1 MGGGQVMSKYVY
13 CALLEPEE
21 GKFNVSFPD
30 LEDCYTCGDDLQ
42 DALKMAHDALASYL
56 TWQEDHHR
64 DIPEATNPQKIKV
77 PKNTIQTLIDVDT
90 EIYRKVLSNRS
101 VKKTLTIPE
110 WMDEKGKAK
119 GINFSK
125 VLQDALERELATV

>member
-1 MGGGQVMSKYVY
+1 MSKYVY
-13 CALLEPEE
+13 SALLEPEE
-21 GKFNVSFPD
+21 GKFNVTFPD

-42 DALKMAHDALASYL
+42 DAVKMGHDVLASYL
-56 TWQEDHHR
+56 TWHEDHHQF
-64 DIPEATNPQKIKV
+64 IPEATNPQTVYV
-77 PKNTIQTLIDVDT
+77 PDNAIQTLIDIDT
-90 EIYRKVLSNRS
+90 DLYRKLLSNRS

-125 VLQDALERELATV
+125 VLQEALEKELATI

>member
-1 MGGGQVMSKYVY
+1 MSKYVY
-13 CALLEPEE
+13 SALLEPEE
-21 GKFNVSFPD
+21 GKFNVTFPD
-30 LEDCYTCGDDLQ
+30 LDGCYTCGDDLQ

-56 TWQEDHHR
+56 TWEEDHHR
-64 DIPEATNPQKIKV
+64 DIPKASDPKTIHV
-77 PKNTIQTLIDVDT
+77 PNNVIQTLIDIDT
-90 EIYRKVLSNRS
+90 DIYRRLLSNRS

-125 VLQDALERELATV
+125 VLQDALEKELATV

>member
-1 MGGGQVMSKYVY
+1 MAEYIYS
-13 CALLEPEE
+13 ALLIPEE
-21 GKFNVSFPD
+21 GKYNVSFPD
-30 LEDCYTCGDDLQ
+30 LKDCYTCGDNLQ
-42 DALKMAHDALASYL
+42 DALKMAEDVLASYL

-64 DIPEATNPQKIKV
+64 EIPEATSPKDVHV
-77 PKNTIQTLIDVDT
+77 PDNAIQTLIDIDT
-90 EIYRKVLSNRS
+90 DSYRRLLSNRS

-125 VLQDALERELATV
+125 VLRDALEKELMTV